1 MRRATRSHTG
11 LLVALT
17 LALCATPPGL
27 SRAVVRAG
35 ASAVEP
41 SAEVAQ
47 AGGAVE
53 EREQGRALLRRGKAG
68 EALVHLERALKSFQ
82 QAGDKSGEASA
93 RDLIGELYERQGR
106 YDVALQNYDAAY
118 DLYAALAAGDARQ
131 GQLAGA
137 LSTQENAYNSN
148 LMLAKIGQMYYRRGD
163 ADRAREAFG
172 RMRVTRPE
180 TDQLKAAQNS
190 KSSAESKASKARGFG
205 ARIRGALGGT
215 PSTSTPGAAVGVVTD
230 ISSDVKGPF
239 NAYRETVIYTTY
251 ELGMGRVE
259 YLKANLDEAKKHFQ
273 NVLDATLTGLPLVG
287 RLGQTRRYRTAAR
300 TSRRLPPGAVRRGRE
315 VLRRRG
321 PWRARRWP
329 PRPDV
334 ARRARHRQEPL
345 VSGRLREGR
354 EEGRAPARGLA
365 LVLPP
370 GARHHRGSPRWESAR
385 GRGAHLIPRHDRGRL
400 QGGFGRARGD
410 GARRAFKRRAGDD
423 ERARHHAAAR
433 RPVARLRFGSPRRR
447 RARARPLAS

>member
-41 SAEVAQ
+41 STEVAQ

-82 QAGDKSGEASA
+82 QAGDKSGEAST
-93 RDLIGELYERQGR
+93 RDLMGELYERQGR
-106 YDVALQNYDAAY
+106 YDVALQDYDAAY
-118 DLYAALAAGDARQ
+118 DLYAALAASDAGQ

-163 ADRAREAFG
+163 ADRARGAFG

-230 ISSDVKGPF
+230 IS
-239 NAYRETVIYTTY
+239 
-251 ELGMGRVE
+251 
-259 YLKANLDEAKKHFQ
+259 
-273 NVLDATLTGLPLVG
+273 
-287 RLGQTRRYRTAAR
+287 
-300 TSRRLPPGAVRRGRE
+300 
-315 VLRRRG
+315 
-321 PWRARRWP
+321 
-329 PRPDV
+329 
-334 ARRARHRQEPL
+334 
-345 VSGRLREGR
+345 
-354 EEGRAPARGLA
+354 
-365 LVLPP
+365 
-370 GARHHRGSPRWESAR
+370 
-385 GRGAHLIPRHDRGRL
+385 
-400 QGGFGRARGD
+400 
-410 GARRAFKRRAGDD
+410 
-423 ERARHHAAAR
+423 
-433 RPVARLRFGSPRRR
+433 
-447 RARARPLAS
+447 